1 MLTKVGSS
9 KISATHVV
17 KRNFSKQVS
26 AIEKFLAHMFIFLI
40 VQKLCQ
46 WTMGDLISDRAN

>member
-17 KRNFSKQVS
+17 KRNFSKQYKNFVNGQWVTSS
-26 AIEKFLAHMFIFLI
+26 ATEQIKIMDPTNCNNVIGQ
-40 VQKLCQ
+40 VP
-46 WTMGDLISDRAN
+46 